1 MNGISCRVAIRNVF
15 DDDPRHRSPL
25 EVIEALRS
33 LFPGEWT
40 DGTIRA
46 HLIGLSTNHPSAR
59 HYPHLQTFAFLT
71 QGPDGHFA
79 VGSPLA
85 DGPLE
90 GSHPIEPRSTGS
102 LLEQP
107 SMPRRVYRLERM
119 AGRAQDLAADFVR
132 YLGEFEKRTLFRG
145 PSAHFHVRAIERRR
159 THDTLRSAIADTDLL
174 ELVYATLASWGMH
187 RMGPTGAKLVDFA
200 VFCDGIRSQI
210 DRLEP
215 LESLVISDLDDPVA
229 VANTIWE
236 AVSGA
241 HLSDTATQVV
251 AGTKALHHLLPD
263 LIPPVD
269 REYTIRF
276 CHENK
281 MMNMGDEAAFKEV
294 YPVLAGIARRRKDH
308 LAVNDRSPFN
318 TSGTKVLDNAIIGY
332 VLSELKAH
340 SEDI

>member
-1 MNGISCRVAIRNVF
+1 MTGISCRVAIKNLF
-15 DDDPRHRSPL
+15 ADDPRPRSPR
-25 EVIEALRS
+25 EVIDALQSR
-33 LFPGEWT
+33 FPGEWT

-46 HLIGLSTNHPSAR
+46 HLIGLSTNHQSAR

-71 QGPDGHFA
+71 QGPGGHFA
-79 VGSPLA
+79 VGSLPA
-85 DGPLE
+85 TGPLE
-90 GSHPIEPRSTGS
+90 GSQLMEPRRTSS

-107 SMPRRVYRLERM
+107 SMRRRVNRLERM
-119 AGRAQDLAADFVR
+119 AGRAQDLAANFVR
-132 YLGEFEKRTLFRG
+132 YLDEFEKRHLFRG
-145 PSAHFHVRAIERRR
+145 PSAHFHVRAIEHRR

-174 ELVYATLASWGMH
+174 ELVYAMLASWGMH
-187 RMGPTGAKLVDFA
+187 RMGPTGAKLVDFGP
-200 VFCDGIRSQI
+200 FCDGIRRQA
-210 DRLEP
+210 DRLES
-215 LESLVISDLDDPVA
+215 LESLVISDLDDPVS

-236 AVSGA
+236 AVNDA

-294 YPVLAGIARRRKDH
+294 YPVLAEIARRTKGH
-308 LAVNDRSPFN
+308 LTVNDRSPFN
-318 TSGTKVLDNAIIGY
+318 TSPTKVLDNAIIGY
-332 VLSELKAH
+332 VLSQLKVQH
-340 SEDI
+340 EDI